1 MDISLEENVLTAEQA
16 LMLRTSV
23 GWQGILHQLEIA
35 LKNGL
40 FNVAAK
46 DGNKVVGMGRL
57 VGDGVVYWYVQDLA
71 VLPDYQGKGIGKRI
85 MLRLIEHVKQNS
97 LPDTSVTVGLMSA
110 KGKELFYE
118 KFGFTARPNE
128 TYGAGMMNHYKID
141 EL

>member
-23 GWQGILHQLEIA
+23 GWQGILHQLEKA

-46 DGNKVVGMGRL
+46 DGDKVVGMGRL

-85 MLRLIEHVKQNS
+85 MHRLIEHVKQNS
-97 LPDTSVTVGLMSA
+97 LPDTSVTIGLMSA

-118 KFGFTARPNE
+118 KFGFTARPND
-128 TYGAGMMNHYKID
+128 TYGAGMINHYKIS
-141 EL
+141 